1 MKNSAIRGF
10 MMLILIAQLSCKDE
24 ISKMVFDE
32 TNKDITGNWKVVQ
45 LTRNGEEIGK
55 RMDLS
60 GFYINF
66 KNDGTYDLSEEL
78 PFVLNEEGN
87 YTLSDPQYPFGI
99 ILHPKGQT
107 NTVPVKFQFPIVKGE
122 RQLSLSFS
130 LGCSTNTYQYQ
141 FERQN

>member
-32 TNKDITGNWKVVQ
+32 TNKDITGNWKVIQ

-55 RMDLS
+55 RMDLN

-78 PFVLNEEGN
+78 PFVLSEEGN

-99 ILHPKGQT
+99 ILQPKGQT